1 MLRPGLLIRGSGL
14 LVLMLLLLFMV
25 EGEGGSILMMSSS
38 MSILS
43 GFRLLLLPPLILGSL
58 ILKLSLVLGGDTGLL
73 SDGVCQELTADTR
86 EPVGEGALGLG

>member
-1 MLRPGLLIRGSGL
+1 MLRGLSYSKSDLSAGASG
-14 LVLMLLLLFMV
+14 
-25 EGEGGSILMMSSS
+25 
-38 MSILS
+38 
-43 GFRLLLLPPLILGSL
+43 LILGSL